1 MPARTRRTVLDHAA
15 NDESMATFRQALQDP
30 VPCVRL
36 TAVLG
41 LDCQRRK
48 ASPLSGDDVVAD
60 LIGLAETDPSP
71 KVRHAALV
79 ALAQRAGDPRVRL
92 AAGKAARDDADDL
105 IRAVASAVVRGGRR
119 AVRSRK
125 ALRRNAAA
133 IHASRVAE
141 AARQRRDLRRVMW
154 VDLRYG

>member
-1 MPARTRRTVLDHAA
+1 MPARTRRDCLTVLDHAA

-30 VPCVRL
+30 VPRVRL

-92 AAGKAARDDADDL
+92 AAGKAARDEPTTL
-105 IRAVASAVVRGGRR
+105 SARSPPLSSGAGAERSGAGRR
-119 AVRSRK
+119 FGGTPPRFTHPESRK
-125 ALRRNAAA
+125 PLD
-133 IHASRVAE
+133 SV
-141 AARQRRDLRRVMW
+141 VT
-154 VDLRYG
+154 